1 MVSDDANAQFVD
13 FLVILAATLVVIEFA
28 LIFFAVDID
37 NNVTS
42 LRSIMRNDYT
52 NIHYIY

>member
-1 MVSDDANAQFVD
+1 MSDDVNAQFVD